1 MGEKKISIKNI
12 YLLLTICI
20 GLVCLGVG
28 STYAVFTANA
38 EISSPISLASNLT
51 YNSQLIEV
59 VDVDVASGAMVTT
72 IFNLT
77 NNTTSTFSLLR
88 SSSTTVNYTV
98 FYIDQGHDI
107 DIGTNTGTMT
117 GTINSGDS
125 TLVGV
130 DIRNKSEEDLTVTI
144 GVIST
149 VSNSSSGGSSSGT
162 GTSSIVLGSSM
173 KVVPDDKISYAASD
187 LYYDNTNTGAEC
199 SDAQCMIDLINGM
212 LEEE

>member
-1 MGEKKISIKNI
+1 MGDKKISIKNI
-12 YLLLTICI
+12 YLLLTICV

-125 TLVGV
+125 KSVGV
-130 DIRNKSEEDLTVTI
+130 DVRNNSEEDLTVTI
-144 GVIST
+144 GVIS
-149 VSNSSSGGSSSGT
+149 SISSSSGSSGGT